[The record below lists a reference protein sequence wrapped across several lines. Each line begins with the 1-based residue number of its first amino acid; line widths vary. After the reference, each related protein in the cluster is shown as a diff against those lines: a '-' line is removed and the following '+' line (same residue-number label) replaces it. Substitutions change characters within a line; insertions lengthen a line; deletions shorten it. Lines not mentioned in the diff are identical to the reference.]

1 MRPGDLGVVGAT
13 GRLGSRI
20 VAQATELG
28 HCVTLRAGRGYWTG
42 GVPDVLIDVSAPAML
57 PRIVDFCATHR
68 IPLLSAI
75 SGLSD
80 SDRRLLTELSRDVP
94 VLRADNLSL
103 GHYLQKYLVTALAA
117 MVAGAHRPAAEW
129 HVLDR
134 HPSTKQHR
142 PSATATVLAA
152 ALRSTG
158 ATDVGLDSV
167 RGGLPVCDHTV
178 ETVIGQETVA
188 VSHGVRD
195 WSAYAASA
203 VRAAH
208 WLQQRSRPEPSPGLL
223 TMDDYYAQYS
233 AAAFPIT
240 APPSTAPPI
249 STVAPEGVRS

>member
-1 MRPGDLGVVGAT
+1 MRLCDVGVVGAS

-28 HCVTLRAGRGYWTG
+28 HGVTLRAGRGYWTG
-42 GVPDVLIDVSAPAML
+42 GVPGVLIDASAPVAL

-68 IPLLSAI
+68 VPLVSVI
-75 SGLSD
+75 SGLTD
-80 SDRRLLTELSRDVP
+80 SDRRLLADLSRDVV

-117 MVAGAHRPAAEW
+117 MLAGEHQPAAEW

-134 HPSTKQHR
+134 HPATKQHR
-142 PSATATVLAA
+142 PSATATALVA
-152 ALRSTG
+152 ALQSSG

-188 VSHGVRD
+188 VSHSVRE
-195 WSAYAASA
+195 WSAYAGSA
-203 VRAAH
+203 VRAAQ
-208 WLQQRSRPEPSPGLL
+208 WLHEGSMRAKSSGPRTGGFLS
-223 TMDDYYAQYS
+223 MDDYYAQYS
-233 AAAFPIT
+233 AAAFPIVT
-240 APPSTAPPI
+240 TPPI
-249 STVAPEGVRS
+249 TTSPEGVRS